1 MFQFLNLEAKLR
13 RLNYLLERV
22 RPILTPSGVILGLL
36 LGSSISWLKPVV
48 TWLFA
53 FITFIGA
60 LGISSR
66 DFFSVLR
73 RPKAILVFIV
83 SANIVMP
90 LLTWGAATLFFADK
104 PAIITGLILIMAI
117 PTALTGYIWSGIYQG
132 SAALSLALIL
142 LATLLAPVLT
152 PYTVKLLANTTVQI
166 DTTGM
171 MVSLLL
177 MVVIPSIIGIAIN
190 NLTKAKV
197 NEHITPCLK
206 PFSKI
211 GLFFI
216 IAINTSQ
223 VAQRLLS
230 DASWDYLPIALTC
243 LVLAAVAY
251 PISHYL
257 GKFAKLSQEESKSV
271 TFGASMR
278 NISAALVLTIT
289 YFPPETA
296 LPVIFGIV
304 FQQTTCAFMAYA
316 LYGRKNRA

>member
-1 MFQFLNLEAKLR
+1 MFQFQTLEAKLR
-13 RLNYLLERV
+13 RLNYLLERIM
-22 RPILTPSGVILGLL
+22 PILTPSGVILGLI
-36 LGSSISWLKPVV
+36 LGSSISWLKPSV

-60 LGISSR
+60 LGISSG
-66 DFFSVLR
+66 DFFSVIR
-73 RPKAILVFIV
+73 KPKAILVFFLGTNVI
-83 SANIVMP
+83 MP
-90 LLTWGAATLFFADK
+90 LLTWAVANLIFPNN
-104 PAIITGLILIMAI
+104 PAVITGLILIMAI
-117 PTALTGYIWSGIYQG
+117 PTALTGYIWSGIYSG

-142 LATLLAPVLT
+142 IATLFAPILT
-152 PYTVKLLANTTVQI
+152 PYTVKLLAQTTVHI
-166 DTTGM
+166 DTSGM
-171 MVSLLL
+171 MISLLL
-177 MVVIPSIIGIAIN
+177 MVVIPSIVGISIN
-190 NLTKAKV
+190 NITKAKV
-197 NEHITPCLK
+197 NDHITPCLK

-223 VAQRLLS
+223 VAQRLIS

-243 LVLAAVAY
+243 LALAAVAY

-257 GKFAKLSQEESKSV
+257 GKFAKLSEQEGKSV
-271 TFGASMR
+271 TFGTSMR

-316 LYGRKNRA
+316 LYGRKDRA